1 MTSNNVVPALI
12 DRCTNLDSVK
22 LTPIS
27 SLEGLCPGKATMF
40 FCQINNSSVLA
51 WSSEEYVH
59 DLLSFTVR
67 DMPGLTRM
75 DQVFMDTVGLYNGS
89 EIDNGTII
97 SGRSLLIIKPR
108 ADTPNATITCH
119 NEDNGCSSSITFHL
133 LGTYHRM
140 IF

>member
-1 MTSNNVVPALI
+1 
-12 DRCTNLDSVK
+12 
-22 LTPIS
+22 
-27 SLEGLCPGKATMF
+27 MF

-67 DMPGLTRM
+67 DIPGLTRM
-75 DQVFMDTVGLYNGS
+75 DPEFMDTVGRYNGS
-89 EIDNGTII
+89 ENDNGTVI

-119 NEDNGCSSSITFHL
+119 NEDNGCSSSITFRL
-133 LGTYHRM
+133 LGMYLRTVFICKYL
-140 IF
+140 